1 MTPGSEPVI
10 RFDPGDDVEPRTRGS
25 RTIPILLSLLPA
37 VLLGLAFA
45 AALVASP
52 ELRDEMVTAWDL
64 LVAGEPE
71 PLSEWLL
78 EFGIWAPVISGL
90 LQLVTSIFPPGPSFI
105 LSIVNAMLYGVFWG
119 GLLTFVTALV
129 AAAVCFGIAR
139 VVGRPGIERLVSRP
153 TLEKVDGFMERRGML
168 AVFLARL
175 IPFINPDVASYAA
188 GVTGI
193 RWLPFLLGMG
203 AGALPATAFYSI
215 IGATAVEASGWV
227 IGAVGVGAVV
237 PLIVL
242 VIIRKRLFG
251 GEA

>member
-1 MTPGSEPVI
+1 MAPGSEPVV
-10 RFDPGDDVEPRTRGS
+10 RPDPSDEAEPRTPGS

-52 ELRDEMVTAWDL
+52 ELRGEMAMAWDL
-64 LVAGEPE
+64 LVTGEPE

-78 EFGIWAPVISGL
+78 EFGIWAPVVSGA

-129 AAAVCFGIAR
+129 AAATCFGIAR

-153 TLEKVDGFMERRGML
+153 SLEKVDGFMERRGIL

-175 IPFINPDVASYAA
+175 IPFINPDIASYAA

-193 RWLPFLLGMG
+193 RWLPFLLGMA

-215 IGATAVEASGWV
+215 IGATAVEVSGWV
-227 IGAVGVGAVV
+227 IVAVGVGAVV

-242 VIIRKRLFG
+242 AIVGKEVFG